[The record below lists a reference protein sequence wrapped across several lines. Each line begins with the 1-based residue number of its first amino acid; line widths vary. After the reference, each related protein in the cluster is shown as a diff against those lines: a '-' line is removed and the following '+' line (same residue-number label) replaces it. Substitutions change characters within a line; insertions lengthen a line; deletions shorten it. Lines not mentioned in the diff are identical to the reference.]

1 MAPVLLDGRV
11 LAKELKA
18 QFTAEGAEWIGT
30 YGAAPCLVV
39 VQVSGDDASDWY
51 VRSIRRT
58 CEGVGFRFE
67 HQLLP
72 TETTQSE
79 LEQAIRTACAD
90 SAVHGVLV
98 QLPLPKHLAAA
109 GAIEALDP
117 NKDVDGLHPLN
128 AGRLA
133 QGLPAHI
140 PNTPAGGMALLDRYS
155 IDPAGQHAVVVGR
168 SGVVGKPMAQLLL
181 ARNATVTICHSRTPD
196 LAEHI
201 RRGDIVVAAV
211 GKAGLITGA
220 MLKPGAVVIDFG
232 INVVDAGG
240 TVVGDV
246 DWESAS
252 AVASAITPVP
262 GGTGPVTN
270 MMLLH
275 NTLQAARWITGA
287 ATSTI
292 VS

>member
-18 QFTAEGAEWIGT
+18 QFAMEGAEWLARS
-30 YGAAPCLVV
+30 GAAPSLVV
-39 VQVSGDDASDWY
+39 VQVAGDDASDWY

-58 CEGVGFRFE
+58 SEGVGFRFE
-67 HQLLP
+67 HRLLP
-72 TETTQSE
+72 GATTQAE
-79 LEQAIRTACAD
+79 LEAAIRAACGD
-90 SAVHGVLV
+90 PAVHGVLV
-98 QLPLPKHLAAA
+98 QMPLPAHLAAS

-117 NKDVDGLHPLN
+117 NKDIDGLHPLN

-140 PNTPAGGMALLDRYS
+140 PNTPAGGMALLDRYG
-155 IDPAGQHAVVVGR
+155 IDPAGQHAVIVGR
-168 SGVVGKPMAQLLL
+168 SSVVGKPMALLLL
-181 ARNATVTICHSRTPD
+181 ARNATVTICHSRTPN
-196 LAEHI
+196 LAEQI
-201 RRGDIVVAAV
+201 RHGDIVVAAV

-220 MLKPGAVVIDFG
+220 MLKPGALVIDFG

-252 AVASAITPVP
+252 TVAGAITPVP

-270 MMLLH
+270 MMLLR
-275 NTLQAARWITGA
+275 NTLQAARWSG
-287 ATSTI
+287 STQS
-292 VS
+292 V